1 MANKPRTSAERYMA
15 ERQQG
20 KTYRQI
26 AQMYGVSPQAVAA
39 ACASYAPGHFKPY
52 TETEVIYPKLRKW
65 LNDNEVSRNEFVRR
79 MGLTTY
85 ARHNSSVGDYFRGR
99 KYPLK
104 ETIDVMLRVTGLT
117 YEELFSLEEV

>member
-1 MANKPRTSAERYMA
+1 MANKPRPSAERYMA

-52 TETEVIYPKLRKW
+52 TEAEVIYPKLRKW
-65 LNDNEVSRNEFVRR
+65 LNDNEVSRNEFARR
-79 MGLTTY
+79 MGLVPYTKNCY
-85 ARHNSSVGDYFRGR
+85 RVSAYFRGR
-99 KYPLK
+99 NYPLK

-117 YEELFSLEEV
+117 YEELFSLEL